1 MKIYIVQCD
10 DKVSSLGYST
20 IQEALAFVNER
31 VINALSNG
39 YDIDEYSSN
48 KWYAKLLRKSDNKAL
63 EYKILEI
70 QVND

>member
-10 DKVSSLGYST
+10 DKVSSLGYFT
-20 IQEALAFVNER
+20 IQEALSFVNER

-48 KWYAKLLRKSDNKAL
+48 KWYAKLFRKSDEKVL

>member
-20 IQEALAFVNER
+20 IQEALSFVNER

-39 YDIDEYSSN
+39 YDVDEYSSN
-48 KWYAKLLRKSDNKAL
+48 NWCAKLFRKSDDRKL

-70 QVND
+70 QIND

>member
-20 IQEALAFVNER
+20 IQEALTFVNER
-31 VINALSNG
+31 VINALSNE

-48 KWYAKLLRKSDNKAL
+48 KWYAKLLRKSDNKVL

>member
-10 DKVSSLGYST
+10 NKVSSLGYPT

-48 KWYAKLLRKSDNKAL
+48 KWYAKLLRKSDNKVL

>member
-10 DKVSSLGYST
+10 NKVSSLGYST

-39 YDIDEYSSN
+39 YDVDEYSSN
-48 KWYAKLLRKSDNKAL
+48 KWCAKLIRKSDDKKL

-70 QVND
+70 QIDD

>member
-10 DKVSSLGYST
+10 NKVSSLGYST
-20 IQEALAFVNER
+20 IQEALTFVNER
-31 VINALSNG
+31 VINALSNE

-48 KWYAKLLRKSDNKAL
+48 KWYAKLLRKSDNKVL

-70 QVND
+70 QIND

>member
-48 KWYAKLLRKSDNKAL
+48 KWYAKLLRKSDNKVL

>member
-10 DKVSSLGYST
+10 NKVSSLGYST
-20 IQEALAFVNER
+20 IQEALTFVNER
-31 VINALSNG
+31 VINALSNE

-48 KWYAKLLRKSDNKAL
+48 EWYAKLLRKSDNKVL

>member
-10 DKVSSLGYST
+10 NKVSSLGYST

-48 KWYAKLLRKSDNKAL
+48 KWYEKLFRKSDDKIL

>member
-1 MKIYIVQCD
+1 MKIYIIQCD
-10 DKVSSLGYST
+10 NKVSSLGYST
-20 IQEALAFVNER
+20 IQEALAFINER
-31 VINALSNG
+31 VINALSNE

-48 KWYAKLLRKSDNKAL
+48 KWYAKLLRKSDNKVL

>member
-20 IQEALAFVNER
+20 IQEALSFVNER

-39 YDIDEYSSN
+39 YDCV
-48 KWYAKLLRKSDNKAL
+48 WLC
-63 EYKILEI
+63 
-70 QVND
+70 NDKNISVIKEK

>member
-1 MKIYIVQCD
+1 MKIYIVQSD

-39 YDIDEYSSN
+39 YDVDEYSSN
-48 KWYAKLLRKSDNKAL
+48 KWYAKLFRKSDDKIL

-70 QVND
+70 QIND

>member
-10 DKVSSLGYST
+10 NKVSSLGYST
-20 IQEALAFVNER
+20 FQEAISFVNER

-39 YDIDEYSSN
+39 YDVDEYSSN
-48 KWYAKLLRKSDNKAL
+48 KWLAKLFRKSDDKKL

>member
-10 DKVSSLGYST
+10 DKVSSLWYST

-48 KWYAKLLRKSDNKAL
+48 KLYAKLFRKSDDRKL